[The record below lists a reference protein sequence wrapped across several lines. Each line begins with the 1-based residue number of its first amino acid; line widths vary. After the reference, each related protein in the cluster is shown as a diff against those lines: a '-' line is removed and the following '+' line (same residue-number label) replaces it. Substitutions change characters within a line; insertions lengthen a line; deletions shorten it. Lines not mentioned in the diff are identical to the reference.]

1 MSVTVQASAPN
12 PVEVELN
19 PSKEIRVRLLWK
31 VDQLQMLPALATQAL
46 ELAKDPNCSVKEF
59 TSLIER
65 DLTLA
70 SDMLRMANSM
80 VYSRGVPI
88 LSLQQAVVRLG
99 FRQCKNLILASSA
112 ASMMTQLSIKE
123 EWIRKKLWKHSF
135 LTATTASFLN
145 RAMNLG
151 FQGEEFSAGLIHDMG
166 RILLALLEPT
176 RFLMADR
183 LTFAEGDEHAQKAML
198 KTEHELLGTDHCAL
212 GGWFVEYS
220 GLPKS
225 LAEVAKWHH
234 AAAADLSRRPL
245 VALIATADHMA
256 NYLQSHGSSEGYDV
270 QSNFAIQHIATSS
283 GQLQRLR
290 EIVPA
295 VMDDAL
301 ENSDSH

>member
-1 MSVTVQASAPN
+1 MSSVASAVIP
-12 PVEVELN
+12 PECEDESN

-31 VDQLQMLPALATQAL
+31 VDQLQMLPALAMQAL
-46 ELAKDPNCSVKEF
+46 ELAKDPDCSVKAF

-112 ASMMTQLSIKE
+112 NSMMTQLSVKE
-123 EWIRKKLWKHSF
+123 EWVREKLWKHSF
-135 LTATTASFLN
+135 LTASIASFLN

-151 FQGEEFSAGLIHDMG
+151 FQGEEFSAGLIHDIG
-166 RILLALLEPT
+166 RILLALLEPEK
-176 RFLMADR
+176 FNASDR
-183 LTFAEGDEHAQKAML
+183 LDFVEGDEGSQHAML
-198 KTEHELLGTDHCAL
+198 KRERALLGTDHSAL
-212 GGWFVEYS
+212 GGWFIEYS

-225 LAEVAKWHH
+225 LAEVARLHH
-234 AAAADLSRRPL
+234 AGAPALVNRPL
-245 VALIATADHMA
+245 VSLVAASDHMA
-256 NYLQSHGSSEGYDV
+256 NHLQGGFRLEAYDV
-270 QSNFAIQHIATSS
+270 MENSAIQYLSS
-283 GQLQRLR
+283 SRGQRQRLM
-290 EIVPA
+290 EIIPA

-301 ENSDSH
+301 TNMEAK

>member
-1 MSVTVQASAPN
+1 MSTSVLPVAPMSADDD
-12 PVEVELN
+12 LN

-31 VDQLQMLPALATQAL
+31 VDQLQMLPALAMQAL
-46 ELAKDPNCSVKEF
+46 ELAKDADCSVRQF

-112 ASMMTQLSIKE
+112 SSLMTQLTVKE
-123 EWIRKKLWKHSF
+123 EWIRQKLWKHSF
-135 LTATTASFLN
+135 LTASIASFLN
-145 RAMNLG
+145 RAVNLG
-151 FQGEEFSAGLIHDMG
+151 FQGEEFSAGLIHDIG

-176 RFLMADR
+176 SFSRADR
-183 LTFAEGDEHAQKAML
+183 MDFEEGDEDCQQTML
-198 KTEHELLGTDHCAL
+198 QREHDLLGSDHCAL

-225 LAEVAKWHH
+225 LAEVARLHH
-234 AAAADLSRRPL
+234 SPGSMMANRPL
-245 VALIATADHMA
+245 VALVAAADHMA
-256 NYLQSHGSSEGYDV
+256 NYIHVNNSPAGYEPA
-270 QSNFAIQHIATSS
+270 SNTAIQHLANSR
-283 GQLQRLR
+283 GERQRLL
-290 EIVPA
+290 EIIPA

-301 ENSDSH
+301 ANIESA